1 MTKRRPYHVKINFL
15 KRSKLILLCFWLS
28 SNLTSNFSF
37 ANDSKPKA
45 QTYEDEIENASIR
58 GEALLNQCVINSS
71 NKVPTV
77 DNKKLLAL
85 WSEGNVQSIQN
96 QLKTLSPQGQQRGEL
111 LIKWFSFL
119 RLIQENQPLWSTK
132 ETKNLFTSLN
142 SLLTQIFTNR
152 PFATSEHII
161 IVTKKFNQLIRG
173 VQNLPEFKKT
183 ELLFSLAHFQDSLI
197 TEMQRTHEVVAGAKA
212 ENEAIARPI
221 IFAALGTATFIT
233 AMLTA
238 DPILAAGIKIS
249 QSLGLGSTAGQVAA
263 TGLIAGIGVTGVETL
278 VDIAIP
284 RWTEAAMD
292 ATRRNIPLSCSLVKQ
307 AEISKAQELTTI
319 VRAFSHGSQVG
330 VLLTGITLLTP
341 RIFNIL
347 GGVLIRYGEAEKISI
362 ITGAGNTF
370 YKLAPWVD
378 DAALV
383 FVAGA
388 VAIGAISET
397 GETISSINESLSFN
411 DIIAFIKT
419 EIEYQKQINNQDKLA
434 QLDDLLRLT
443 QATQIG
449 FQGDAIR
456 HSVDLMVC
464 GYLVYHFA
472 NGEFM
477 ASWKN
482 ETDKIIENLALASD
496 DAPTGINAAY
506 TAVKKAA
513 VTATSDPISI
523 KLWLLKAKLISVKL
537 GLLSPTLSQS
547 YDFYINMNNGELEE
561 NIKIIEE
568 QVNSKE
574 HSFAADLGFKW

>member
-1 MTKRRPYHVKINFL
+1 VKINFL
-15 KRSKLILLCFWLS
+15 KRSKLILLCFLLI

-37 ANDSKPKA
+37 ANDSKPKG
-45 QTYEDEIENASIR
+45 QTYEDEIENATIR

-71 NKVPTV
+71 NKVPAV

-96 QLKTLSPQGQQRGEL
+96 QLKTLSPQGKQRGEL

-119 RLIQENQPLWSTK
+119 HLIQENQTIWSTK
-132 ETKNLFTSLN
+132 ETKNLLTSLN

-161 IVTKKFNQLIRG
+161 TVTKKFNQLIRG

-319 VRAFSHGSQVG
+319 VRAFSHGAQVG

-362 ITGAGNTF
+362 ITGVGNTF

-434 QLDDLLRLT
+434 QLDDLLRLA

-477 ASWKN
+477 ASWKK

-506 TAVKKAA
+506 TAVKKAT
-513 VTATSDPISI
+513 VSATSDPISI

-568 QVNSKE
+568 QVKKLVIKNS
-574 HSFAADLGFKW
+574 